1 MVSVKQERSPNVP
14 LAQHTHIP
22 FRTQSAS
29 STNMSVVAVAGGT
42 GKLGRTIVKAIVE
55 HGEHKVVV
63 LARTVRIH
71 KL

>member
-1 MVSVKQERSPNVP
+1 
-14 LAQHTHIP
+14 
-22 FRTQSAS
+22 
-29 STNMSVVAVAGGT
+29 MSVVAVAGGT
-42 GKLGRTIVKAIVE
+42 GKLGRTIVEAIIE